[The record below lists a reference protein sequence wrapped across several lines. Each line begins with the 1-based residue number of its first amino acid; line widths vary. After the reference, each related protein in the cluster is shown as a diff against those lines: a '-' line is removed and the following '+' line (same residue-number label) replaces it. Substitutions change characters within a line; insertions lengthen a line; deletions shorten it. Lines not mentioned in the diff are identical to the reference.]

1 MSQFASPFSNVQME
15 LLKLYST
22 NLPDKNLLE
31 LKATLAKFY
40 AERSIKLV
48 DSIWD
53 EKGLTNDDMIKWL
66 DED

>member
-15 LLKLYST
+15 LLKLYVT

>member
-66 DED
+66 NED

>member
-15 LLKLYST
+15 LLKLYVT

-66 DED
+66 NED